1 MKLKTIIVLA
11 LAATISASAGA
22 ADREDILKDVAKM
35 NAEMPMSMGMMGT
48 MTSISVSGDTI
59 VYNMTIDGLGSIDFK
74 SKKPGKID
82 KKYTLDNL
90 SLLSQLSGDGGGWYE
105 DLRDCGMYLK
115 YHYLNPH
122 SRQQADVVISP
133 KELSDALDN
142 DPDYKFLTDYMIE
155 STKSTLP
162 MEVGAMKIVEA
173 KLEGNNYVTTA
184 IVDEDVISIE
194 RMIENQPLMKENFL
208 LTMKKGAEL
217 TAIFNAYVLAKAGY
231 TQVFKYQGSQSGKQV
246 SYQVTPEEILNVI
259 DF

>member
-1 MKLKTIIVLA
+1 MKLKTIIVMA
-11 LAATISASAGA
+11 LATTISASAGA
-22 ADREDILKDVAKM
+22 FDREEILKDVAKM

-105 DLRDCGMYLK
+105 DLCDCGMYLK

-173 KLEGNNYVTTA
+173 KLEGNNYVITA
-184 IVDEDVISIE
+184 IVDEDVISMDQ
-194 RMIENQPLMKENFL
+194 MIANQAMMKENYLNVLKMRTELRALIDAYTFA
-208 LTMKKGAEL
+208 KNGYGQSYVYKGS
-217 TAIFNAYVLAKAGY
+217 K
-231 TQVFKYQGSQSGKQV
+231 SGKQT
-246 SYQVTPEEILNVI
+246 SYQVSADEILKAI
-259 DF
+259 GK